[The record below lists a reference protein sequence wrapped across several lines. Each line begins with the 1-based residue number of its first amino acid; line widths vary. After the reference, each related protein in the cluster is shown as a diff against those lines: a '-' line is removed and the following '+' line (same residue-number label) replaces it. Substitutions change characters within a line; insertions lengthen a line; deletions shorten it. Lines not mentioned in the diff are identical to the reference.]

1 MTVGQDPA
9 ARGGKMDILHALQ
22 ETWPAKLVGG
32 WPWWFPILEIT
43 HLTGLTV
50 LFGGMVALDVRLM
63 GFGRRWSVI
72 MLERY
77 ILRFVWSGF
86 AIAAFS
92 GGWLFL
98 YEAVKLAGD
107 GPFLIKMTLIP
118 LAGLNALFM
127 HFVAMR
133 NVEQWDTG
141 VLPPWPVRISAG
153 LSLVIWWGVLAC
165 GRLIAY
171 YYPYNF

>member
-1 MTVGQDPA
+1 
-9 ARGGKMDILHALQ
+9 MDFLHTLEQ
-22 ETWPAKLVGG
+22 TWPAQIVAG

-50 LFGGMVALDVRLM
+50 VFGGMVILDARLL
-63 GFGRRWSVI
+63 GAGQSWSVI
-72 MLERY
+72 ALERY
-77 ILRFVWSGF
+77 ILRFVWAGF
-86 AIAAFS
+86 ALAAFS

-107 GPFLIKMTLIP
+107 GPFLIKMALIP

-127 HFVAMR
+127 HYVAMR
-133 NVEQWDTG
+133 DVETWDTG
-141 VLPPWPVRISAG
+141 AMPPLKVRVSAG
-153 LSLVIWWGVLAC
+153 LSLAIWWTVLAC

-171 YYPYNF
+171 YYPYEF

>member
-1 MTVGQDPA
+1 
-9 ARGGKMDILHALQ
+9 MDFFHALEQ
-22 ETWPAKLVGG
+22 TWPAQIVAG

-50 LFGGMVALDVRLM
+50 VFGGMVILDVRLL
-63 GFGRRWSVI
+63 GAGRSWSVVS
-72 MLERY
+72 LERY
-77 ILRFVWSGF
+77 VLRFVWAGF
-86 AIAAFS
+86 ALAAFS

-98 YEAVKLAGD
+98 YEAAKLAGD

-127 HFVAMR
+127 HYVAMKD
-133 NVEQWDTG
+133 VGKWDTG
-141 VLPPWPVRISAG
+141 VMPPLKARISAG
-153 LSLVIWWGVLAC
+153 LSLGIWWTVLAC

-171 YYPYNF
+171 YYPYEF

>member
-1 MTVGQDPA
+1 MA
-9 ARGGKMDILHALQ
+9 
-22 ETWPAKLVGG
+22 G

-43 HLTGLTV
+43 HLTGLTIV
-50 LFGGMVALDVRLM
+50 FGGMVILDVRLL
-63 GFGRRWSVI
+63 GAGRSWSVI
-72 MLERY
+72 ALERY
-77 ILRFVWSGF
+77 VLRFVWAGF

-107 GPFLIKMTLIP
+107 GPFLIKMALIP

-127 HFVAMR
+127 HYVAMR
-133 NVEQWDTG
+133 DVEAWDTNAM
-141 VLPPWPVRISAG
+141 PPLKVRFSAG
-153 LSLVIWWGVLAC
+153 LSLAIWWVVLAC

-171 YYPYNF
+171 YYPYEF